1 VILGLSI
8 LIAAS
13 ILAVPLF
20 QIATE
25 LYALRKAI
33 MAGITEV
40 NAALDQL
47 DTSIAALAAAVGGV
61 QAPPDLQPI
70 VDRITGERAQVDAQ
84 TVALGGTAPPGP

>member
-1 VILGLSI
+1 MILGLSI

-13 ILAVPLF
+13 ILAVLLF

-25 LYALRKAI
+25 LHRLRI
-33 MAGITEV
+33 SNMAGITEV

-70 VDRITGERAQVDAQ
+70 VDRITGERAQIDAQ
-84 TVALGGTAPPGP
+84 TAALGGTPPGP